1 MWMFTVSGLSL
12 STPNRR
18 PPRAATAS
26 DCCQTFFSSLSS
38 LSPYSCRARPGS
50 LERCLARFGAAVRF
64 LATNGLAIRQ
74 RGLSEA
80 KGQRSGGSQAA
91 RKCETQW
98 AGGGRIGR
106 LFGCRQSERR
116 SLGFWMLVLQLA
128 YPLRTTPKVCKVPF
142 SSGEM
147 RPMQVCEDDGCQELE
162 ECLLFFLEV
171 AQTLPLSAHPSCKR
185 SIGWGPRCRAG
196 PRLSLY
202 LPWTLDRLGKK
213 STNRLPY
220 CCVRQCLHL
229 HRRSNISHSQSY
241 CT

>member
-91 RKCETQW
+91 HKRETQW

-106 LFGCRQSERR
+106 LLSPVREVVFGVLDVGLAACPSTSRDTK
-116 SLGFWMLVLQLA
+116 SL
-128 YPLRTTPKVCKVPF
+128 
-142 SSGEM
+142 
-147 RPMQVCEDDGCQELE
+147 
-162 ECLLFFLEV
+162 
-171 AQTLPLSAHPSCKR
+171 
-185 SIGWGPRCRAG
+185 
-196 PRLSLY
+196 
-202 LPWTLDRLGKK
+202 
-213 STNRLPY
+213 
-220 CCVRQCLHL
+220 
-229 HRRSNISHSQSY
+229 
-241 CT
+241 